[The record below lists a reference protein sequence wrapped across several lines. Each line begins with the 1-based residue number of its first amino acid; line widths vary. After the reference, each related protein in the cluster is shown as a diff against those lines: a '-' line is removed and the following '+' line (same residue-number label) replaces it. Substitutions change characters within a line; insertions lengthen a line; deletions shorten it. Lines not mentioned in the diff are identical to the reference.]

1 MGNFSPTQTR
11 PRALKQR
18 GIGMLQLLV
27 ILGAL
32 MALVVGLSYKTS
44 DYFAKSQALDS
55 DALLRLADNQLRQ
68 YIAANGRLPCPDLHV
83 PATGLESSGCTS
95 SDQKGYLPYKTLG
108 MVENNYV
115 YGEVPILYGVYNDGT
130 INFASTSQ
138 VFIPTFADKA
148 NASKPV
154 NNPRNI
160 FDFCA
165 SLGLLKAKGSVD
177 ATGLSVAGQ
186 YNAVFALA
194 LPGKANRDGLAAG
207 WTSGPTVNAQYDG
220 LNALNAKQFEL
231 PEKPVGPT
239 YDDRTAFRGPID
251 LHDYL
256 RCEAMNNSISLLTEA
271 VTAQQEVE
279 DFADANDE
287 SATIGIVLNAV
298 GIALATWEV
307 IQDIAAI
314 AEASEQ
320 IGIASALLATNTALC
335 PLPPWVTCALI
346 PVNVTALVSASI
358 GLGLSIGAA
367 VSAGIALGLEIAA
380 TIYYADVKARTTRP
394 NPTYNVTGAPDSGIT
409 ADRLAKLKLNYVTSR
424 DAAKSAYTAFAAI
437 PVPGAGATAA
447 ASQSA
452 ANVVSADIAA
462 VTNAQLGSLLS
473 NVLNGSSV
481 TCSGDLTG
489 CTKTQVPVLNS
500 PLEYKK
506 VSPDGTLA
514 TCIPADHTPSTWCTD
529 NGYSQTQMSIVWS
542 KVDTVSGAV
551 VTCTDSAAT
560 CKANGYS
567 AAGQPIYNTVYVK
580 NGLSSP
586 YSPGVISSVDAYY
599 QALGPNQTQNADG
612 TVTVVPAPSGD
623 VSGTLSTSN
632 AVVGSYSTLL
642 AAIANFDSKNIAYK
656 TALNWEAAKLGE
668 YNYAVNLRDRAVFCQ
683 SAANYAARAD
693 LCQGLNEFT
702 NRPTQAMIAAGSNVQ
717 VQYLVIDWQNT
728 AAYQN
733 QPASTGPLTIA
744 GALVVYNDAV
754 TASDTANTARTT
766 ALTPVQTAMGN
777 AGLSSSWNPTPST
790 SSLCGASGCGW
801 MTGASSSSV
810 GGLARTTSTDVNSY
824 LSAYETYRGADAY
837 AAKKKTAESAAA
849 NAWSDRNSFKS
860 AACQVNGFTP
870 PWVGSAYTNSI
881 AGDPATWDAYSVAAL
896 DGGRDGNNLYGA
908 NWTGSGTAIASAVSA
923 GGPLK
928 CSGGPTAAELQAK
941 YCTVGGPDYNV
952 DACKQ
957 YTAPAKSSKSAPIVQ
972 DPAGIV
978 NILIQKGIAL

>member
-394 NPTYNVTGAPDSGIT
+394 NPTYNVTSAPDSGIT
-409 ADRLAKLKLNYVTSR
+409 AERLAKLKLNYVTSR
-424 DAAKSAYTAFAAI
+424 DAAVTAYAAI
-437 PVPGAGATAA
+437 PGAPALTATELNTN
-447 ASQSA
+447 QQNA

-462 VTNAQLGSLLS
+462 VTDAQLGSLLS

-481 TCSGDLTG
+481 VCSAPYSG
-489 CTKTQVPVLNS
+489 CTETKVPVLNS

-506 VSPDGTLA
+506 VSPDGSLA

-542 KVDTVSGAV
+542 KVDPVSGSV
-551 VTCTDSAAT
+551 LTCLDSAAT

-580 NGLSSP
+580 SGLSAA
-586 YSPGVISSVDAYY
+586 YGQGVIPSVDNYY
-599 QALGPNQTQNADG
+599 QATKM
-612 TVTVVPAPSGD
+612 TVDSSGVTHAPASGD
-623 VSGTLSTSN
+623 ITAALSASNSVVSN
-632 AVVGSYSTLL
+632 YNTLL
-642 AAIANFDSKNIAYK
+642 AAIYAFDSDSREWAYRQAVAARQVTLATKTYDQQQIDWFASEIALL
-656 TALNWEAAKLGE
+656 TAGHPAVINQSLSWNQQQLDSWTVIFNAAKIADDA
-668 YNYAVNLRDRAVFCQ
+668 AVVTLNNA
-683 SAANYAARAD
+683 SNAR
-693 LCQGLNEFT
+693 
-702 NRPTQAMIAAGSNVQ
+702 
-717 VQYLVIDWQNT
+717 
-728 AAYQN
+728 
-733 QPASTGPLTIA
+733 
-744 GALVVYNDAV
+744 
-754 TASDTANTARTT
+754 
-766 ALTPVQTAMGN
+766 
-777 AGLSSSWNPTPST
+777 T
-790 SSLCGASGCGW
+790 SSLLTNVRDAIGNSAWDYSGATTLCGGGSTSASSCGW
-801 MTGASSSSV
+801 MVGAGSGAVS
-810 GGLARTTSTDVNSY
+810 GLARTGSGVVNTY
-824 LSAYETYRGADAY
+824 LNAYETYRNADDY
-837 AAKKKTAESAAA
+837 AAKKKAADSALA

-860 AACQVNGFTP
+860 AACQVNGATP
-870 PWVGSAYTNSI
+870 PWVGSAYPSSI
-881 AGDPATWDAYSVAAL
+881 ASSPTTWDEYSTGAL
-896 DGGRDGNNLYGA
+896 GLRDGNNLYSA
-908 NWTGSGTAIASAVSA
+908 SWTGSGTAIASAVSA
-923 GGPLK
+923 GGTLK

-941 YCTVGGPDYNV
+941 YCTLSSPDYNV

-957 YTAPAKSSKSAPIVQ
+957 YTAPATSTKSAPIVQ